1 MSAKPT
7 ARQLVSHL
15 TEADYDIDK
24 ATKFRCSTKELAKQ
38 TAPETPLTRFQD
50 LYAEFDEPVALIAF
64 DTRNELTG
72 PIGYSARAE
81 NLLSAVQW
89 LHAKCDGRLKDF
101 GRPASGMNS
110 QSWFK
115 FSTKRGLVTFIGR
128 NDKAAAVVSRFE
140 DADLD
145 SKQVNSLFMFFFQ
158 TSQNDTL
165 ALFTDP
171 DVEKTKDVKLAKFA
185 RLTRRN
191 VRAEVL
197 R

>member
-1 MSAKPT
+1 MPAKPT

-38 TAPETPLTRFQD
+38 TAPETPVTRFQD

-72 PIGYSARAE
+72 PIGYSSTAE
-81 NLLSAVQW
+81 NLLTAVQW

-101 GRPASGMNS
+101 GRPASGMTS
-110 QSWFK
+110 QAWFK

-128 NDKAAAVVSRFE
+128 RDKAAAVVSRFE
-140 DADLD
+140 DVDLD
-145 SKQVNSLFMFFFQ
+145 AKQVNSLFMFFFQ

-171 DVEKTKDVKLAKFA
+171 DTEKTKDVTLAKFA
-185 RLTRRN
+185 RLTRRA
-191 VRAEVL
+191 VRTEVL